1 MSSSRTTLL
10 WTALLAVAACWAA
23 VVCAV
28 EPGTLLAIYP
38 DPSNPAANNYSFSVV
53 TAVTVGSDGT
63 IYVADAETA
72 DNGGTGRVVI
82 LSSEGVL
89 RAVLPD
95 PSNPA
100 TSGYSFNFV
109 GGLAVTSAGTLYVS
123 DTDGIDN
130 GGDGRVVVLSS
141 TGELVSMFPDPS
153 KAAISNYNFT
163 RVFDIALDSHGN
175 VYVADSATPDNGGIG
190 RVVKLSSE
198 GELLAVYPDVSNP
211 VTSGYNFT
219 DVGGVFVDSAGN
231 ILVADDMTAD
241 NGGFGRVVVL
251 SPAGELLNT
260 FPDVS
265 NPLTSN
271 YNFTAALDVR
281 VDRQGNIYVSDQ
293 LQQSFSNGGIGR
305 VVVLSPAGELL
316 YMFPDPSNPATSSYS
331 FHVVDFLG
339 LDSAGNIYVADEG
352 TADNNGAGRVVVLAS
367 VIQPRSSSSSSS
379 STGSSA
385 LTSSSAPSVQG
396 DPVFVGFH
404 GQRFVV
410 KGLAGRAYNVLS
422 LPTLQLNTRFVAL
435 STGSALNASA
445 QSLARTRQSRL
456 ISLLTGQKA
465 GSAGT
470 VDTLPSTT
478 SWSHDGLYIG
488 ETGVQVDG
496 HRLLVQPGAYVDGF
510 EAVEL
515 DGVAVQVSSE
525 AVQLSA
531 GSHIRRYSS
540 SVLHIT
546 TPDVSFTLVNSDHFL
561 NIHSAELTTPRHT
574 AQHIHGLLGQTA
586 DEHWTVEHTAAF
598 KQHLEADF
606 VLPEPHTVWSTSFPH
621 NRYVPRDTHTAQ

>member
-1 MSSSRTTLL
+1 MSSSRAALM
-10 WTALLAVAACWAA
+10 WMALLTVSACWAA

-28 EPGTLLAIYP
+28 DPGTVVAVYP
-38 DPSNPAANNYSFSVV
+38 DPSKPATLTYNFTLVS
-53 TAVTVGSDGT
+53 AVAVGSDGT
-63 IYVADAETA
+63 IYVSDDLTP
-72 DNGGTGRVVI
+72 DNGGVGRVVI
-82 LSSEGVL
+82 LSSDGTL

-95 PSNPA
+95 SSNAA
-100 TSGYSFNFV
+100 TSGYSFTDV
-109 GGLAVTSAGTLYVS
+109 GGLAVNSAGTLYVADIAVS
-123 DTDGIDN
+123 DN
-130 GGDGRVVVLSS
+130 GGAGRVVVLSAA
-141 TGELVSMFPDPS
+141 GELVSIFPDPS
-153 KAAISNYNFT
+153 NPLTSTYNFSDSLD
-163 RVFDIALDSHGN
+163 VALDSQGN
-175 VYVADSATPDNGGIG
+175 IYVADLG
-190 RVVKLSSE
+190 
-198 GELLAVYPDVSNP
+198 
-211 VTSGYNFT
+211 TS
-219 DVGGVFVDSAGN
+219 
-231 ILVADDMTAD
+231 D
-241 NGGFGRVVVL
+241 NGGFGRVVKL
-251 SPAGELLNT
+251 SSAGELLAV
-260 FPDVS
+260 FPDVSSPATSGYNFTLAAGVAVDSAGNIYVADFETADNGDFGRVVKLSPTGELLNIFPDAS

-271 YNFTAALDVR
+271 YNFTGAIGVT
-281 VDRQGNIYVSDQ
+281 VDRQGNIYVSDE
-293 LQQSFSNGGIGR
+293 LTRDNGGVGR

-316 YMFPDPSNPATSSYS
+316 YVFPDASSPATSSYK
-331 FHVVDFLG
+331 FLEVDFLG
-339 LDSAGNIYVADEG
+339 LDSAGNIYVSDAG
-352 TADNNGAGRVVVLAS
+352 TPDNDGEGRVVVLAAL
-367 VIQPRSSSSSSS
+367 VQP
-379 STGSSA
+379 
-385 LTSSSAPSVQG
+385 PSVTG

-404 GQRFVV
+404 GQRFLV

-540 SVLHIT
+540 SVLRIT

-621 NRYVPRDTHTAQ
+621 NRYVPRDTHTAE

>member
-1 MSSSRTTLL
+1 MSSSRAALV
-10 WTALLAVAACWAA
+10 WMALLAVSACWAA

-28 EPGTLLAIYP
+28 DPGTVVAVYP
-38 DPSNPAANNYSFSVV
+38 DPSKPATLTYNFTIVA
-53 TAVTVGSDGT
+53 AVAVGSDGT
-63 IYVADAETA
+63 IYVSDDLTP
-72 DNGGTGRVVI
+72 DNGGVGRVVI
-82 LSSEGVL
+82 LSSDGTL

-95 PSNPA
+95 TSSPA
-100 TSGYSFNFV
+100 TSGYSFTDV
-109 GGLAVTSAGTLYVS
+109 GGLAVNSAGTLYIADLQTS
-123 DTDGIDN
+123 DN
-130 GGDGRVVVLSS
+130 GGFGRVVKLSS
-141 TGELVSMFPDPS
+141 AGELVSIFPDPS
-153 KAAISNYNFT
+153 NPLTSTYNFT
-163 RVFDIALDSHGN
+163 GAIGVTVDRQGN
-175 VYVADSATPDNGGIG
+175 IYVSDQLTRDNGGIG
-190 RVVKLSSE
+190 RVVKLSSA
-198 GELLAVYPDVSNP
+198 GELLAVFPDVSNP
-211 VTSGYNFT
+211 ATSDYNFT
-219 DVGGVFVDSAGN
+219 DATGVAVDSAGN
-231 ILVADDMTAD
+231 IYVADFETID
-241 NGGFGRVVVL
+241 NGGFGRVVKL
-251 SPAGELLNT
+251 SSAGELLNI
-260 FPDVS
+260 FPDAS

-271 YNFTAALDVR
+271 YNFTGAVGVT
-281 VDRQGNIYVSDQ
+281 VDSQGNIYVSDQ
-293 LQQSFSNGGIGR
+293 QTRDNGGIGR

-316 YMFPDPSNPATSSYS
+316 YVFPDASSPATSSYK
-331 FHVVDFLG
+331 FLEVNFLG
-339 LDSAGNIYVADEG
+339 LDSAGNIYVSDAG
-352 TADNNGAGRVVVLAS
+352 TPDNDGEGRVVVLAS
-367 VIQPRSSSSSSS
+367 VIPP
-379 STGSSA
+379 
-385 LTSSSAPSVQG
+385 PSVTG

-404 GQRFVV
+404 GQRFLV

-540 SVLHIT
+540 SVLRIT

>member
-1 MSSSRTTLL
+1 MSSSRAALM
-10 WTALLAVAACWAA
+10 WMALLTVSACWAA

-28 EPGTLLAIYP
+28 DPGTLLAVYP
-38 DPSNPAANNYSFSVV
+38 DPSKPATLTYNFTVV
-53 TAVTVGSDGT
+53 AAVAVGSDGT
-63 IYVADAETA
+63 IYVSDDLTP
-72 DNGGTGRVVI
+72 DNGGVGRVVI
-82 LSSEGVL
+82 LSSDGTL

-95 PSNPA
+95 SSSPA
-100 TSGYSFNFV
+100 
-109 GGLAVTSAGTLYVS
+109 
-123 DTDGIDN
+123 
-130 GGDGRVVVLSS
+130 
-141 TGELVSMFPDPS
+141 
-153 KAAISNYNFT
+153 
-163 RVFDIALDSHGN
+163 
-175 VYVADSATPDNGGIG
+175 
-190 RVVKLSSE
+190 
-198 GELLAVYPDVSNP
+198 
-211 VTSGYNFT
+211 TSGYNFT
-219 DVGGVFVDSAGN
+219 DVGGLAVNSAGTLYIVDIQTSDNGGSGRVVVLSAAGELVSIFPDPSNPLTSTYNFSISLDIALDSQGNIYVADAENPDNAGVGRVVKLSSAGELLAVFPDVSNPATSDYNFTDATGVAVDSAGN
-231 ILVADDMTAD
+231 IYVADFETAD
-241 NGGFGRVVVL
+241 NGDFGRVVKL
-251 SPAGELLNT
+251 SPAGELLNI
-260 FPDVS
+260 FPDAS

-271 YNFTAALDVR
+271 YNFTGAIGVT

-293 LQQSFSNGGIGR
+293 QSQMATNGGIGR

-316 YMFPDPSNPATSSYS
+316 YVFPDPSSPATSNYN
-331 FHVVDFLG
+331 FLGVDFLG
-339 LDSAGNIYVADEG
+339 LDSAGNIYVSDT
-352 TADNNGAGRVVVLAS
+352 TASDNGGFGRVVVLAAL
-367 VIQPRSSSSSSS
+367 IQP
-379 STGSSA
+379 
-385 LTSSSAPSVQG
+385 PSVTG

-404 GQRFVV
+404 GQRFLV

>member
-1 MSSSRTTLL
+1 MRSSRTALL

-38 DPSNPAANNYSFSVV
+38 DPSNPATSTYNFTFA
-53 TAVTVGSDGT
+53 TGVTVGSDGT
-63 IYVADAETA
+63 IYVADLATA
-72 DNGGTGRVVI
+72 DNGGVGRVVV
-82 LSSEGVL
+82 LSSDGVL

-95 PSNPA
+95 PSNPT
-100 TSGYSFNFV
+100 TSDYNFSLVV
-109 GGLAVTSAGTLYVS
+109 GMAVDVAGTLYVS
-123 DTDGIDN
+123 DSQTRDN
-130 GGDGRVVVLSS
+130 GGVGRVVVLSS
-141 TGELVSMFPDPS
+141 TGELQNIFPDPS
-153 KAAISNYNFT
+153 KAATSTYRFSQAID
-163 RVFDIALDSHGN
+163 VALDSSGN
-175 VYVADSATPDNGGIG
+175 VYVADANAGDSGSDG
-190 RVVKLSSE
+190 RVVKLSSD
-198 GELLAVYPDVSNP
+198 GELLAFFPDVSNP
-211 VTSGYNFT
+211 ATSGYNFSAVT
-219 DVGGVFVDSAGN
+219 GVAVDSTGN
-231 ILVADDMTAD
+231 IYVADLAAAA
-241 NGGFGRVVVL
+241 NGGEGRVVVL
-251 SPAGELLNT
+251 SSAGELLHT
-260 FPDVS
+260 FPDTS

-271 YNFTAALDVR
+271 YNFTGAFGVR
-281 VDRQGNIYVSDQ
+281 VDKLGNIYVSDE
-293 LQQSFSNGGIGR
+293 LTLDNGGGGR

-331 FHVVDFLG
+331 FNAVGFLS

-352 TADNNGAGRVVVLAS
+352 TPDNNGTGRVVVLAS
-367 VIQPRSSSSSSS
+367 VIQP
-379 STGSSA
+379 
-385 LTSSSAPSVQG
+385 PSVTG

>member
-1 MSSSRTTLL
+1 MNT
-10 WTALLAVAACWAA
+10 
-23 VVCAV
+23 
-28 EPGTLLAIYP
+28 
-38 DPSNPAANNYSFSVV
+38 
-53 TAVTVGSDGT
+53 
-63 IYVADAETA
+63 
-72 DNGGTGRVVI
+72 
-82 LSSEGVL
+82 
-89 RAVLPD
+89 
-95 PSNPA
+95 
-100 TSGYSFNFV
+100 
-109 GGLAVTSAGTLYVS
+109 AGTLYVTVVDVS
-123 DTDGIDN
+123 DN
-130 GGDGRVVVLSS
+130 GSFGRVVVLSS
-141 TGELVSMFPDPS
+141 
-153 KAAISNYNFT
+153 
-163 RVFDIALDSHGN
+163 
-175 VYVADSATPDNGGIG
+175 
-190 RVVKLSSE
+190 
-198 GELLAVYPDVSNP
+198 
-211 VTSGYNFT
+211 
-219 DVGGVFVDSAGN
+219 
-231 ILVADDMTAD
+231 
-241 NGGFGRVVVL
+241 
-251 SPAGELLNT
+251 AGELLYT
-260 FPDVS
+260 FPDQS
-265 NPLTSN
+265 NPATSN
-271 YNFTAALDVR
+271 YNFTGVA
-281 VDRQGNIYVSDQ
+281 
-293 LQQSFSNGGIGR
+293 
-305 VVVLSPAGELL
+305 
-316 YMFPDPSNPATSSYS
+316 
-331 FHVVDFLG
+331 FLG
-339 LDSAGNIYVADEG
+339 LDNAGNIYVADEQ
-352 TADNNGAGRVVVLAS
+352 TSDNGGFGRVVVLAS
-367 VIQPRSSSSSSS
+367 VIQPRSSSSSS

-404 GQRFVV
+404 GQRFLV